1 MFFILLLLFPAVFP
15 SQPSADDAKDLDD
28 RAIKDKLRK
37 ILKRLGKLKCSKE
50 VNAALLLLFYYERF
64 DEIREAQT
72 DEMCSSFQGCSAAFT
87 SIMGYVYH
95 MKKCGKEESELE
107 KMLLNCSHCGKT
119 YKSKA
124 GLEYHLK
131 SEHAPV
137 SHASHSSL
145 YNTYVT
151 KSYIY

>member
-1 MFFILLLLFPAVFP
+1 
-15 SQPSADDAKDLDD
+15 
-28 RAIKDKLRK
+28 
-37 ILKRLGKLKCSKE
+37 
-50 VNAALLLLFYYERF
+50 
-64 DEIREAQT
+64 
-72 DEMCSSFQGCSAAFT
+72 
-87 SIMGYVYH
+87 MGYVYH

-137 SHASHSSL
+137 SHVFYL
-145 YNTYVT
+145 MC
-151 KSYIY
+151 

>member
-1 MFFILLLLFPAVFP
+1 MRHNKRRYDFGGCVVNVFSFFP
-15 SQPSADDAKDLDD
+15 
-28 RAIKDKLRK
+28 
-37 ILKRLGKLKCSKE
+37 
-50 VNAALLLLFYYERF
+50 
-64 DEIREAQT
+64 
-72 DEMCSSFQGCSAAFT
+72 FQGCNAAFT

-107 KMLLNCSHCGKT
+107 KMLLSCSHCGKT

-137 SHASHSSL
+137 S
-145 YNTYVT
+145 
-151 KSYIY
+151 

>member
-1 MFFILLLLFPAVFP
+1 MV
-15 SQPSADDAKDLDD
+15 
-28 RAIKDKLRK
+28 
-37 ILKRLGKLKCSKE
+37 KC
-50 VNAALLLLFYYERF
+50 FY
-64 DEIREAQT
+64 
-72 DEMCSSFQGCSAAFT
+72 FQGCNAAFT

-137 SHASHSSL
+137 SPVLLIHLLIHMIQ
-145 YNTYVT
+145 T
-151 KSYIY
+151 KEAV

>member
-1 MFFILLLLFPAVFP
+1 MFSPPFFSL
-15 SQPSADDAKDLDD
+15 
-28 RAIKDKLRK
+28 
-37 ILKRLGKLKCSKE
+37 
-50 VNAALLLLFYYERF
+50 
-64 DEIREAQT
+64 
-72 DEMCSSFQGCSAAFT
+72 QGCNAAFT

-107 KMLLNCSHCGKT
+107 KMLLSCSHCGKT

-137 SHASHSSL
+137 SYIAHSSVQQDP
-145 YNTYVT
+145 TGSDVCIC
-151 KSYIY
+151 IYLHLPLTHRHPRRARRTRL

>member
-1 MFFILLLLFPAVFP
+1 MFSP
-15 SQPSADDAKDLDD
+15 S
-28 RAIKDKLRK
+28 
-37 ILKRLGKLKCSKE
+37 
-50 VNAALLLLFYYERF
+50 F
-64 DEIREAQT
+64 
-72 DEMCSSFQGCSAAFT
+72 SFSLQGCNAAFT

-107 KMLLNCSHCGKT
+107 KMLLSCSHCGKT

-137 SHASHSSL
+137 SYIALSSVQQGH
-145 YNTYVT
+145 TGSDVCFF
-151 KSYIY
+151 

>member
-1 MFFILLLLFPAVFP
+1 
-15 SQPSADDAKDLDD
+15 
-28 RAIKDKLRK
+28 
-37 ILKRLGKLKCSKE
+37 
-50 VNAALLLLFYYERF
+50 
-64 DEIREAQT
+64 
-72 DEMCSSFQGCSAAFT
+72 
-87 SIMGYVYH
+87 MGYVYH

-137 SHASHSSL
+137 SRILFYLHIQAVSGRLSSQIQASL
-145 YNTYVT
+145 YAYFIC
-151 KSYIY
+151 SCSLSGDALHL

>member
-1 MFFILLLLFPAVFP
+1 MP
-15 SQPSADDAKDLDD
+15 
-28 RAIKDKLRK
+28 
-37 ILKRLGKLKCSKE
+37 
-50 VNAALLLLFYYERF
+50 
-64 DEIREAQT
+64 
-72 DEMCSSFQGCSAAFT
+72 FQGCTAAFT

-137 SHASHSSL
+137 SHVSKFS
-145 YNTYVT
+145 TRT
-151 KSYIY
+151 CFFI

>member
-1 MFFILLLLFPAVFP
+1 MMANLLLL
-15 SQPSADDAKDLDD
+15 L
-28 RAIKDKLRK
+28 
-37 ILKRLGKLKCSKE
+37 
-50 VNAALLLLFYYERF
+50 
-64 DEIREAQT
+64 
-72 DEMCSSFQGCSAAFT
+72 QGCNAAFT

-137 SHASHSSL
+137 SPVFSET
-145 YNTYVT
+145 NTLPWFNYQ
-151 KSYIY
+151 IYRL

>member
-1 MFFILLLLFPAVFP
+1 
-15 SQPSADDAKDLDD
+15 
-28 RAIKDKLRK
+28 
-37 ILKRLGKLKCSKE
+37 
-50 VNAALLLLFYYERF
+50 
-64 DEIREAQT
+64 
-72 DEMCSSFQGCSAAFT
+72 
-87 SIMGYVYH
+87 MGYVYH

-137 SHASHSSL
+137 SQILPCNVLIEAHQNKMMLTGSHWMESQ
-145 YNTYVT
+145 
-151 KSYIY
+151 YI